1 MIGVLSFFVILI
13 VSILVTKVATI
24 ALAHTGMSHE
34 SARFQARS
42 AFTGV
47 GFTTNEAERVVT
59 HPVRRRILM
68 ILMLLGNA
76 GIVTAMTSLILS
88 FVNPQTGTIPWQG
101 RIVLIAGGVGIL
113 WTISSSSWFNR
124 MLAALINWAFHRW
137 VHLDTRDYVN
147 LLHLGQG
154 YRVKELQVHRGDW
167 LAGKSLSDLKL
178 TDEGVLILGVKR
190 RDGRFLGAP
199 TKETEIKGNDVLIMY
214 GQHDVLE
221 QLDERQSGFEGD
233 WEHREAVS
241 KQQAVIEQQ
250 EQEEEAAEAVQ
261 EAEAVKKEAAAA
273 KEDAEA
279 ERKEQS
285 S

>member
-1 MIGVLSFFVILI
+1 MVGLLSFFVILM

-24 ALAHTGMSHE
+24 ALAHTGLSHE

-88 FVNPQTGTIPWQG
+88 FVNPQTGTIPLYG
-101 RIVLIAGGVGIL
+101 RIVLIFSGVALL
-113 WTISSSSWFNR
+113 WVVSSSSWFNR
-124 MLAALINWAFHRW
+124 ILAALINWAFHRW

-154 YRVKELQVHRGDW
+154 YRVKELQVHNGDW
-167 LAGKSLSDLKL
+167 LAGKTLSDLKL
-178 TDEGVLILGVKR
+178 TDEGVLVLGVKR
-190 RDGRFLGAP
+190 HDGRFLGAP
-199 TKETEIKGNDVLIMY
+199 TKETKIKGSDVLIMY
-214 GQHDVLE
+214 GQHEVLE
-221 QLDERQSGFEGD
+221 QLDERQSGHKGER
-233 WEHREAVS
+233 EHREAVS

-261 EAEAVKKEAAAA
+261 KAEAAKKEAEAA
-273 KEDAEA
+273 DAET
-279 ERKEQS
+279 ERKGKS
-285 S
+285 